1 LGFKDF
7 FTAVTLK
14 SKSIHLTVDNRIA
27 GLATQKNKSL
37 KSIGEK
43 YVKACSQTEHSETES
58 MPMNKKDITAT
69 KLASTQE
76 LDKSRDLTPKKI
88 GRNLGSPGGAS

>member
-1 LGFKDF
+1 MGFKDF

-14 SKSIHLTVDNRIA
+14 SKFIHLTLDNRIA

-37 KSIGEK
+37 KSIGER
-43 YVKACSQTEHSETES
+43 YVKAYSQTEHSETES
-58 MPMNKKDITAT
+58 MPRNRKHIDGT

-76 LDKSRDLTPKKI
+76 LDKSHDLTPKKI
-88 GRNLGSPGGAS
+88 GRARGSPGGAS